1 MIDMNSNLYFTS
13 KKKIDI
19 VKMKRGKLIQIFG
32 PPASG
37 KSTLAAEVH
46 TELKKKGINSIFV
59 SEVCTDFIAEYGVP
73 NSPSDQMVIFYK
85 QLNREKMFLESK
97 DYIICD
103 SSSILNYF
111 YFRSLFSSELSN
123 KDIACINHIQ
133 KEILKHINTIDMVFY
148 VPPIDTDT
156 KDGIRFH
163 QGEEINRLGVLIK
176 SYLELENITH
186 KDLTTV
192 DIESR
197 VDYIIKTILE

>member
-1 MIDMNSNLYFTS
+1 MSS
-13 KKKIDI
+13 KK
-19 VKMKRGKLIQIFG
+19 GKLIMVMG

-46 TELKKKGINSIFV
+46 TELKKKGINSAFV
-59 SEVCTDFIAEYGVP
+59 SEAATDYIAEYGVP

-111 YFRSLFSSELSN
+111 YFRSLFGNELTN
-123 KDIACINHIQ
+123 KDIASINHIQ

-148 VPPIDTDT
+148 VPPIETDT
-156 KDGIRFH
+156 NDGIRFH
-163 QGEEINRLGVLIK
+163 QGDEIKKLGVLIK

-186 KDLTTV
+186 QDLTNV
-192 DIESR
+192 NMKDR
-197 VDYIIKTILE
+197 VDHIIKSILK

>member
-1 MIDMNSNLYFTS
+1 MTDMNS
-13 KKKIDI
+13 KK
-19 VKMKRGKLIQIFG
+19 GKLIMVMG

-46 TELKKKGINSIFV
+46 TELKKKGINSAFV
-59 SEVCTDFIAEYGVP
+59 SEAATDYIAEYGVP

-111 YFRSLFSSELSN
+111 YFRSLFSTELTN
-123 KDIACINHIQ
+123 KDIASINHIQ

-156 KDGIRFH
+156 NDGIRFH
-163 QGEEINRLGVLIK
+163 QGDEIKRLGVLIK
-176 SYLELENITH
+176 SYLEMENITH
-186 KDLTTV
+186 QDLTTV
-192 DIESR
+192 DMKDR
-197 VDYIIKTILE
+197 VNHIIKTIVRKWHG

>member
-1 MIDMNSNLYFTS
+1 MIDMNS
-13 KKKIDI
+13 KK
-19 VKMKRGKLIQIFG
+19 GKLIQIFG
-32 PPASG
+32 PPSSG

-46 TELKKKGINSIFV
+46 TELKKKGLNSMLV
-59 SEVCTDFIAEYGVP
+59 SEVSTDYIAEYGVP

-111 YFRSLFSSELSN
+111 YFRSLFSTELTN
-123 KDIACINHIQ
+123 KDIASINHIQ

-163 QGEEINRLGVLIK
+163 HGDEIKRLGVLIK
-176 SYLELENITH
+176 SYLEMENITH
-186 KDLTTV
+186 QDLTTV
-192 DIESR
+192 DMKDR
-197 VDYIIKTILE
+197 VDNIIKSILK

>member
-1 MIDMNSNLYFTS
+1 MTDMNS
-13 KKKIDI
+13 KK
-19 VKMKRGKLIQIFG
+19 GKLIMVMG

-46 TELKKKGINSIFV
+46 TELKKKGINSAFV
-59 SEVCTDFIAEYGVP
+59 SEAATDYIAEYGVP

-111 YFRSLFSSELSN
+111 YFRSLFSTELSN
-123 KDIACINHIQ
+123 KDIASINHIQ

-156 KDGIRFH
+156 NDGIRFH
-163 QGEEINRLGVLIK
+163 QGDEIKRLGVLIK
-176 SYLELENITH
+176 SYLEMENITH
-186 KDLTTV
+186 QDLTTV
-192 DIESR
+192 DMKDR
-197 VDYIIKTILE
+197 VNHIINSILK

>member
-1 MIDMNSNLYFTS
+1 MTDMNS
-13 KKKIDI
+13 KK
-19 VKMKRGKLIQIFG
+19 GKLIMVMG

-46 TELKKKGINSIFV
+46 TELKKKGINSAFV
-59 SEVCTDFIAEYGVP
+59 SEAATDYIAEYGVP

-111 YFRSLFSSELSN
+111 YFRSLFSTELSN
-123 KDIACINHIQ
+123 KDIASINHIQ

-156 KDGIRFH
+156 NDGIRFH
-163 QGEEINRLGVLIK
+163 QGDEIKRLGILIK
-176 SYLELENITH
+176 SYLEMENITH
-186 KDLTTV
+186 QDLTTV
-192 DIESR
+192 DMEDR
-197 VDYIIKTILE
+197 VDHIIKSILK

>member
-1 MIDMNSNLYFTS
+1 MNS
-13 KKKIDI
+13 KK
-19 VKMKRGKLIQIFG
+19 GKLIMVMG

-46 TELKKKGINSIFV
+46 TELKKKGINSAFV
-59 SEVCTDFIAEYGVP
+59 SEAATDYIAEYGVP

-111 YFRSLFSSELSN
+111 YFRSLFGSELSN
-123 KDIACINHIQ
+123 KDIASINHIQ

-156 KDGIRFH
+156 NDGIRFH
-163 QGEEINRLGVLIK
+163 QGDEIKRLGVLIK
-176 SYLELENITH
+176 SYLEMENITH
-186 KDLTTV
+186 EDLTNV
-192 DIESR
+192 NMESR
-197 VDYIIKTILE
+197 VDHIIKSILK

>member
-1 MIDMNSNLYFTS
+1 MTDMNS
-13 KKKIDI
+13 KK
-19 VKMKRGKLIQIFG
+19 GKLIMVMG

-46 TELKKKGINSIFV
+46 TELKKKGINSAFV
-59 SEVCTDFIAEYGVP
+59 SEAATDYIAEYGVP
-73 NSPSDQMVIFYK
+73 NSPSDQMIIFYK

-111 YFRSLFSSELSN
+111 YFRSLFGSELTN
-123 KDIACINHIQ
+123 KDIASINHIQ

-148 VPPIDTDT
+148 VPPIETDT
-156 KDGIRFH
+156 NDGIRFH
-163 QGEEINRLGVLIK
+163 QGDEIKKLGVLIK

-186 KDLTTV
+186 QDLTNV
-192 DIESR
+192 NMKDR
-197 VDYIIKTILE
+197 VNHIIKTILK

>member
-1 MIDMNSNLYFTS
+1 MNS
-13 KKKIDI
+13 KK
-19 VKMKRGKLIQIFG
+19 GKLIMVMG

-46 TELKKKGINSIFV
+46 TELKKKGINSAFV
-59 SEVCTDFIAEYGVP
+59 SEAATDYIAEYGVP

-111 YFRSLFSSELSN
+111 YFRSLFGTELSN
-123 KDIACINHIQ
+123 KDIASINHIQ

-156 KDGIRFH
+156 NDGIRFH
-163 QGEEINRLGVLIK
+163 QGDEIKRL
-176 SYLELENITH
+176 S
-186 KDLTTV
+186 
-192 DIESR
+192 
-197 VDYIIKTILE
+197 KTIEDR

>member
-1 MIDMNSNLYFTS
+1 MIDMNS
-13 KKKIDI
+13 KK
-19 VKMKRGKLIQIFG
+19 GKLIMVMG

-46 TELKKKGINSIFV
+46 TELKKKGINSAFV
-59 SEVCTDFIAEYGVP
+59 SEAATDYIAEYGVP

-111 YFRSLFSSELSN
+111 YFRSLFSTELTN
-123 KDIACINHIQ
+123 KDIASINHIQ

-156 KDGIRFH
+156 NDGIRFH
-163 QGEEINRLGVLIK
+163 QGDEIKKLGVLIK
-176 SYLELENITH
+176 SYLEMENITH
-186 KDLTTV
+186 QDLTTI
-192 DIESR
+192 DMKDR
-197 VDYIIKTILE
+197 VGHIIKTILK

>member
-1 MIDMNSNLYFTS
+1 MTDMNS
-13 KKKIDI
+13 KK
-19 VKMKRGKLIQIFG
+19 GKLIMVMG

-46 TELKKKGINSIFV
+46 TELKKKGINSAFV
-59 SEVCTDFIAEYGVP
+59 SEAATDYIAEYGVP

-111 YFRSLFSSELSN
+111 YFRSLFGTELSN
-123 KDIACINHIQ
+123 KDIASINHIQ

-156 KDGIRFH
+156 NDGIRFH
-163 QGEEINRLGVLIK
+163 QGDEIKRLGVLIK
-176 SYLELENITH
+176 SYLEMENINH
-186 KDLTTV
+186 EDLTNV
-192 DIESR
+192 NMESR
-197 VDYIIKTILE
+197 VDHIIKTILK

>member
-1 MIDMNSNLYFTS
+1 MNS
-13 KKKIDI
+13 KK
-19 VKMKRGKLIQIFG
+19 GKLIMVMG

-46 TELKKKGINSIFV
+46 TELKKKGINSAFV
-59 SEVCTDFIAEYGVP
+59 SEAATDYIAEYGVP

-111 YFRSLFSSELSN
+111 YFRSLFGYELSN
-123 KDIACINHIQ
+123 KDIASINHIQ

-156 KDGIRFH
+156 NDGIRFH
-163 QGEEINRLGVLIK
+163 QGDEIKRLGVLIK
-176 SYLELENITH
+176 SYLEMENITH
-186 KDLTTV
+186 EDLTNV
-192 DIESR
+192 SMESR
-197 VDYIIKTILE
+197 VDHIIKTILK

>member
-1 MIDMNSNLYFTS
+1 MTDMNS
-13 KKKIDI
+13 KK
-19 VKMKRGKLIQIFG
+19 GKLIMVMG

-46 TELKKKGINSIFV
+46 TELKKKGINSAFV
-59 SEVCTDFIAEYGVP
+59 SEAATDYIAEYGVP
-73 NSPSDQMVIFYK
+73 NSPSDQMIIFYK

-111 YFRSLFSSELSN
+111 YFRSLFGSELTN
-123 KDIACINHIQ
+123 KDIASINHIQ

-148 VPPIDTDT
+148 VPPIETDT
-156 KDGIRFH
+156 NDGIRFH
-163 QGEEINRLGVLIK
+163 QGDEIKKLGVLIK

-186 KDLTTV
+186 QDLTNV
-192 DIESR
+192 NMKDR
-197 VDYIIKTILE
+197 VDHIIKTILK